1 MSCITEEILVGRLDN
16 KVALI
21 SGSARGMGAT
31 EARLFAAEGA
41 EVVVTDVLDDL
52 GAQTADEIG
61 AKYLHLDVTSLADWE
76 SVAGYVSETFGRLD
90 ILVNNAGIV
99 SAALGRLDEISVAE
113 HLRLFDVNVH
123 GMFYGM
129 RAMLPL
135 LEQGHGAS
143 VVNISSIDGL
153 AGVAYLASYVATK
166 HAVLGLSRAAALD
179 LGPLGIRV
187 NTIHPGVIETPNVLS
202 RGEAKLARLQRTV
215 DRQPLRRIGQPEEV
229 ANMALFLASD
239 EASYCTGSA
248 FTVDGGHLAGPYREP
263 PV

>member
-1 MSCITEEILVGRLDN
+1 VGRLDN

-21 SGSARGMGAT
+21 TGSARGMGAA
-31 EARLFAAEGA
+31 EARLFTREGA

-52 GAQTADEIG
+52 GQQTAAEIG
-61 AKYLHLDVTSLADWE
+61 AKYLHLDVTSLADWD
-76 SVAGYVSETFGRLD
+76 SAAGYVTETFGRLD

-99 SAALGRLDEISVAE
+99 SSVVGRLDEISVE
-113 HLRLFDVNVH
+113 DHLRLFDVNVH
-123 GMFYGM
+123 GAFYGM

-135 LEQGHGAS
+135 LERGHGPS

-166 HAVLGLSRAAALD
+166 HAILGLSRSAALD

-202 RGEAKLARLQRTV
+202 RGEARVARLERTLK
-215 DRQPLRRIGQPEEV
+215 RQPLQRIGQADEV

-239 EASYCTGSA
+239 EASYCTGAA

>member
-1 MSCITEEILVGRLDN
+1 VGRLQN
-16 KVALI
+16 KIALI
-21 SGSARGMGAT
+21 TGSARGMGAA
-31 EARLFAAEGA
+31 EARLFAREGA

-52 GAQTADEIG
+52 GAQTAAEIG
-61 AKYLHLDVTSLADWE
+61 AKYLHLDVTSLPDWE
-76 SVAGYVSETFGRLD
+76 SAAEYVAQTFGRLD

-99 SAALGRLDEISVAE
+99 SSVVGRLDEIPVAE

-123 GMFYGM
+123 GAFYGM
-129 RAMLPL
+129 RAMLTL
-135 LEQGHGAS
+135 LERGHGAS

-153 AGVAYLASYVATK
+153 AGVGYLASYVATK
-166 HAVLGLSRAAALD
+166 HAILGLSRSAAID

-187 NTIHPGVIETPNVLS
+187 NTIHPGIIETPNVMS
-202 RGEAKLARLQRTV
+202 RGDARVARLRRTV
-215 DRQPLRRIGQPEEV
+215 ERQPMRRIGQADEV

-263 PV
+263 PA

>member
-1 MSCITEEILVGRLDN
+1 
-16 KVALI
+16 
-21 SGSARGMGAT
+21 
-31 EARLFAAEGA
+31 
-41 EVVVTDVLDDL
+41 
-52 GAQTADEIG
+52 
-61 AKYLHLDVTSLADWE
+61 
-76 SVAGYVSETFGRLD
+76 
-90 ILVNNAGIV
+90 
-99 SAALGRLDEISVAE
+99 
-113 HLRLFDVNVH
+113 
-123 GMFYGM
+123 
-129 RAMLPL
+129 MLPL

-202 RGEAKLARLQRTV
+202 RGEAKLARLQRTI

-248 FTVDGGHLAGPYREP
+248 FTVDGGHLAGPYPEP